1 MSFLSQ
7 LLQELL
13 TEQSFEKI
21 ASSLATL
28 TLADR
33 QRALAFEITPEMI
46 HSVIDF
52 RIQVFKAIYPDFIE
66 FCQQKLKLETALDE
80 TFWNLW
86 LPLAI
91 QIADRRKQQTYPFIQ
106 GFLGGQGTGKTTLTA
121 VLTLILSHL
130 GYRTVS
136 LSLDDLYL
144 TYCDRQL
151 LQSEDP
157 RLARRGP
164 PGTHDLKLGLDVLT
178 QLKQGNQTVEI
189 PRFDKS
195 QRNGAGDRTQ
205 SDVISD
211 ADIVLFEGWFVGV
224 RPIDPALFETAPA
237 PILTELDR
245 AFARD
250 MNARLHDY
258 LPLWQQLDRLAV
270 LYVPDYRLSK
280 QWRKQAEHQMIAQG
294 KPAMSD
300 EEIDEFVDYFWR
312 SLHPELF
319 IKPLVQTYDLVIE
332 INADHS
338 PGAVYRGV

>member
-1 MSFLSQ
+1 MSSLSQ
-7 LLQELL
+7 LLQKLL
-13 TEQSFEKI
+13 TEPASQNI

-33 QRALAFEITPEMI
+33 RYAQAFNITPETI
-46 HSVIDF
+46 HQIIDF
-52 RIQVFKAIYPDFIE
+52 RIQLFKAIHSDFINL
-66 FCQQKLKLETALDE
+66 CQQNLKLETALDE
-80 TFWNLW
+80 TLWNVW

-91 QIADRRKQQTYPFIQ
+91 QIADRRKRQSHPFIQ

-130 GYRTVS
+130 GHRTIS

-144 TYCDRQL
+144 TYSDRQL

-195 QRNGAGDRTQ
+195 QWHGAGDRTQ
-205 SDVISD
+205 PDVISN
-211 ADIVLFEGWFVGV
+211 ADIILFEGWFVGV

-250 MNARLHDY
+250 MNDRLHDY
-258 LPLWQQLDRLAV
+258 LTLWQQIDQLAV
-270 LYVPDYRLSK
+270 LYVPDYRLGK
-280 QWRKQAEHQMIAQG
+280 QWRKQAEHLMIARG
-294 KPAMSD
+294 KPGMSD
-300 EEIDEFVDYFWR
+300 VEIDEFVDYFWR
-312 SLHPELF
+312 SLHPELL
-319 IKPLVQTYDLVIE
+319 IKPLIQTCDLVIE